1 MPSGESMEKNGA
13 VIDAHATHWASVYP
27 DEPEAIRARIKH
39 VVSNSTIIAQVELPE
54 TRAMPNGAEADT
66 LTAMA
71 EGDGDLRH
79 MVLLLTERKSASGC
93 VLTAF
98 PFAASAI
105 THPVKVEQVARVGS
119 GAEGQ
124 IRGRTEDG
132 SELSFFDT
140 LFFKNGSGYRVGES
154 YQFALSAFAYSAR
167 PYGLRLVKGSDTM
180 APVDVLRPSRT
191 GGSDDYEFRATV
203 QHVYPMR
210 VGAGVVY
217 RMRVTVARTGQGMVD
232 VALYAAEHVLPAGYC
247 PKPGDEITGRLWLQ
261 GYLVED

>member
-1 MPSGESMEKNGA
+1 MEKNGA

-27 DEPEAIRARIKH
+27 DEPDAIRARIKS
-39 VVSNSTIIAQVELPE
+39 VVSKSTIIAQVELPE
-54 TRAMPNGAEADT
+54 ERPMPNGGSADT

-98 PFAASAI
+98 PFAAGAI
-105 THPVKVEQVARVGS
+105 THPVKVEHVASVGS

-132 SELSFFDT
+132 AELSFFDT
-140 LFFKNGSGYRVGES
+140 LFFKNGGEYRVGES

-167 PYGLRLVKGSDTM
+167 PYGLRLVKDSDTM
-180 APVDVLRPSRT
+180 VPVDILKPART

-210 VGAGVVY
+210 VGSGIVY
-217 RMRVTVARTGQGMVD
+217 RMRVTVARSGQSMVD
-232 VALYAAEHVLPAGYC
+232 VALYAAEHVLPPGYC

>member
-1 MPSGESMEKNGA
+1 MPSDVTMEKNGA

-27 DEPEAIRARIKH
+27 DAPDAIRARIKN
-39 VVSNSTIIAQVELPE
+39 VVANSTIIAQVELPE
-54 TRAMPNGAEADT
+54 HRMMPNGGQADT

-71 EGDGDLRH
+71 ESAGDLRH

-98 PFAASAI
+98 PFAAGAI
-105 THPVKVEQVARVGS
+105 THPVKIEHVASFGS

-132 SELSFFDT
+132 SELSFFDA
-140 LFFKNGSGYRVGES
+140 LFFKNGGDYQVGES

-167 PYGLRLVKGSDTM
+167 PYGLRVVRDSDTLVP
-180 APVDVLRPSRT
+180 ADVLKPSR
-191 GGSDDYEFRATV
+191 GGSCDDYEFRATV
-203 QHVYPMR
+203 QHVYPMQ
-210 VGAGVVY
+210 VDTGIVY
-217 RMRVTVARTGQGMVD
+217 RMRVTVARIGQSMVD
-232 VALYAAEHVLPAGYC
+232 VALYAAEHVLPAGYR

>member
-1 MPSGESMEKNGA
+1 VPSSESMEKHGA
-13 VIDAHATHWASVYP
+13 VIDGHAMHWASVYP
-27 DEPEAIRARIKH
+27 EEPEAIRARIKN
-39 VVSNSTIIAQVELPE
+39 VVSRSTIIAQVELPE
-54 TRAMPNGAEADT
+54 ERPMPNGVNADT
-66 LTAMA
+66 ITAMA

-79 MVLLLTERKSASGC
+79 MVLLLTERKTSSGC

-98 PFAASAI
+98 PFAAGAI
-105 THPVKVEQVARVGS
+105 THPVKVEHVSPVGS

-140 LFFKNGSGYRVGES
+140 LFFKNGSEYRVGES

-167 PYGLRLVKGSDTM
+167 PYGLKLVKDSDTIV
-180 APVDVLRPSRT
+180 PVDVLKPARS
-191 GGSDDYEFRATV
+191 GASDDYEFRATV
-203 QHVYPMR
+203 QHVYPMK
-210 VGAGVVY
+210 VGSGTVY
-217 RMRVTVARTGQGMVD
+217 RMRVTVARSGQSMVD

>member
-1 MPSGESMEKNGA
+1 MEKSGA
-13 VIDAHATHWASVYP
+13 VIDGHATHWASLYP
-27 DEPEAIRARIKH
+27 DAPDAIRARIKS
-39 VVSNSTIIAQVELPE
+39 VVAQSSIIAQVELPE
-54 TRAMPNGAEADT
+54 ERAMPNGVKADT

-71 EGDGDLRH
+71 EADGDLRH
-79 MVLLLTERKSASGC
+79 MVLLLTERKTASGC

-98 PFAASAI
+98 PFAAGAI
-105 THPVKVEQVARVGS
+105 THPVKVESIASVGS

-132 SELSFFDT
+132 CELSFFDA
-140 LFFKNGSGYRVGES
+140 LFFKNGGDYRVGES

-167 PYGLRLVKGSDTM
+167 PYGLRVVRDADTTVP
-180 APVDVLRPSRT
+180 ADILKPARS
-191 GGSDDYEFRATV
+191 GASDDYEFRATV

-210 VGAGVVY
+210 VGDRIVY

-232 VALYAAEHVLPAGYC
+232 VALYAAEHVLPAGYR

>member
-1 MPSGESMEKNGA
+1 MTMEKNGA

-27 DEPEAIRARIKH
+27 DAPDVIRARIKSVFAH
-39 VVSNSTIIAQVELPE
+39 SSIIAQVALPE
-54 TRAMPNGAEADT
+54 ERAMPNGVKADT
-66 LTAMA
+66 LTGMA
-71 EGDGDLRH
+71 EGHGDLRH
-79 MVLLLTERKSASGC
+79 MVLLLTERRTSSGC

-98 PFAASAI
+98 PFAAGAI
-105 THPVKVEQVARVGS
+105 THAVKIEQVASVAS
-119 GAEGQ
+119 GAEGH

-132 SELSFFDT
+132 AELSFFDT
-140 LFFKNGSGYRVGES
+140 LFFKNGSVYEVGES

-167 PYGLRLVKGSDTM
+167 PFGLRVVKEAGTTVS
-180 APVDVLRPSRT
+180 ADVLKPSRS
-191 GGSDDYEFRATV
+191 GASDDYEYRATV

-210 VGAGVVY
+210 VDTGIVY
-217 RMRVTVARTGQGMVD
+217 RMRVTVARCGQSMVD